1 MYSSVSLLTALR
13 IWISLPD
20 DFEDE
25 RYIQRRHF
33 AHKIVEYIPIG
44 RPHLI
49 ICAFDVVE
57 SKQFLKFLE
66 IIY

>member
-1 MYSSVSLLTALR
+1 MIMKMRGIYK
-13 IWISLPD
+13 D
-20 DFEDE
+20 DILHSET
-25 RYIQRRHF
+25 
-33 AHKIVEYIPIG
+33 HKIVEYIPIG